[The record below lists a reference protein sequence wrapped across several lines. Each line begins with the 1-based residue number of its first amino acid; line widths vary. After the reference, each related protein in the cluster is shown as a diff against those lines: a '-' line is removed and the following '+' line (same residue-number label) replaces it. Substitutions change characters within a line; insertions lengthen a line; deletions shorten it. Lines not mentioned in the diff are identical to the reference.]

1 MASTV
6 VLSRTFATSN
16 VTFSQIKVMDSG
28 AKQAYVNYEGGKFLF
43 QTPALTI
50 PYGMSTFD
58 KAGPIKY
65 SIDLSLRGYD
75 EAGSKTK
82 EFYDALH
89 SLDEYMIEQGVK
101 HSKAWFKSDL
111 KPDIVRAFYTPI
123 VRWGKD
129 KDGNVKPYPPTVKL
143 SLKKNGESF
152 DVKMFDGQVKPPVEY
167 EGIPVED
174 LLVKGAILRAVMQ
187 CTGIWFAGGKFG
199 LSWKAAQIVM
209 DKVPE
214 GVRGYAFVDDAED
227 DAVFS
232 TPTPAPSSALAA
244 VMPLPPTVA
253 PPAEEDED
261 MDDAPEDAEPI
272 PLPIAKKVVPLGG
285 AGPAKPAVVRK
296 VVKPTK

>member
-1 MASTV
+1 
-6 VLSRTFATSN
+6 
-16 VTFSQIKVMDSG
+16 
-28 AKQAYVNYEGGKFLF
+28 
-43 QTPALTI
+43 
-50 PYGMSTFD
+50 
-58 KAGPIKY
+58 
-65 SIDLSLRGYD
+65 
-75 EAGSKTK
+75 
-82 EFYDALH
+82 
-89 SLDEYMIEQGVK
+89 MI
-101 HSKAWFKSDL
+101 
-111 KPDIVRAFYTPI
+111 
-123 VRWGKD
+123 
-129 KDGNVKPYPPTVKL
+129 
-143 SLKKNGESF
+143 
-152 DVKMFDGQVKPPVEY
+152 
-167 EGIPVED
+167 
-174 LLVKGAILRAVMQ
+174 
-187 CTGIWFAGGKFG
+187 

-232 TPTPAPSSALAA
+232 TPAPAPSSALAA

>member
-1 MASTV
+1 MSSTV

-89 SLDEYMIEQGVK
+89 ALDEYMIEQGVK
-101 HSKAWFKSDL
+101 NSKAWFKSDL

-152 DVKMFDGQVKPPVEY
+152 DVKMFDGQVKPPTEY
-167 EGIPVED
+167 EGVPVED

-227 DAVFS
+227 IESA
-232 TPTPAPSSALAA
+232 PTPAPIRSSALAA
-244 VMPLPPTVA
+244 VMPLPPTAAAIV
-253 PPAEEDED
+253 EDDED
-261 MDDAPEDAEPI
+261 IDDAPEDAEPI
-272 PLPIAKKVVPLGG
+272 PLPIAKKAPTIVKRIVK
-285 AGPAKPAVVRK
+285 AAK
-296 VVKPTK
+296 

>member
-1 MASTV
+1 
-6 VLSRTFATSN
+6 
-16 VTFSQIKVMDSG
+16 
-28 AKQAYVNYEGGKFLF
+28 
-43 QTPALTI
+43 
-50 PYGMSTFD
+50 
-58 KAGPIKY
+58 
-65 SIDLSLRGYD
+65 
-75 EAGSKTK
+75 
-82 EFYDALH
+82 
-89 SLDEYMIEQGVK
+89 
-101 HSKAWFKSDL
+101 
-111 KPDIVRAFYTPI
+111 

-174 LLVKGAILRAVMQ
+174 LLVKGAVLRAVMQ

-232 TPTPAPSSALAA
+232 APAPSSALAS

-253 PPAEEDED
+253 APVADEDED

-272 PLPIAKKVVPLGG
+272 PLPIAKKVTALGG
-285 AGPAKPAVVRK
+285 AGPAKPAIVRK
-296 VVKPTK
+296 VVKATK

>member
-1 MASTV
+1 MSSTV

-82 EFYDALH
+82 EFYDAVNA
-89 SLDEYMIEQGVK
+89 LDEYMIEQGVK
-101 HSKAWFKSDL
+101 NSKAWFKSDL

-152 DVKMFDGQVKPPVEY
+152 DVKMFDGQVKPPTEY
-167 EGIPVED
+167 EGVPVED

-227 DAVFS
+227 IE
-232 TPTPAPSSALAA
+232 PTPIRSSALAA
-244 VMPLPPTVA
+244 VLPLPPTAA
-253 PPAEEDED
+253 PIVQEDED
-261 MDDAPEDAEPI
+261 IDDAPEDAEPI
-272 PLPIAKKVVPLGG
+272 PLPIAKKAPTI
-285 AGPAKPAVVRK
+285 VRK
-296 VVKPTK
+296 VVKATK